1 MTKIRD
7 IARITPLMKVSAV
20 PTPPKRKPG
29 NANNPGFKKWL
40 AERHDQQL
48 NLQDI
53 ILVALEELQ
62 EPVSTLEVQHY
73 LKTEGDMDIIDYRIK
88 YALDQL
94 VSADKAAVHLET
106 EEERTL
112 RANGVPTTP
121 KSAYLF
127 NSGATPKKRSVAV
140 VVEGYRI
147 FDPRSL
153 KGRPKTPKPAVAAS
167 TPASAGTLDHAA
179 LDFLIEKIVSE
190 RTADIQKKLDEANK
204 KLAALKKLVD

>member
-1 MTKIRD
+1 MTRIRD
-7 IARITPLMKVSAV
+7 IARISPLSKVTAV
-20 PTPPKRKPG
+20 PTPPNKKSG
-29 NANNPGFKKWL
+29 ANNPGFKRWL

-53 ILVALEELQ
+53 ILVALSELQ
-62 EPVSTLEVQHY
+62 QPVSTLEMQHY

-94 VSADKAAVHLET
+94 VTAKKAAVHLET
-106 EEERTL
+106 EEERNL
-112 RANGVPTTP
+112 RANGIPTTP

-127 NSGATPKKRSVAV
+127 NIGAHPTKRTVAV

-153 KGRPKTPKPAVAAS
+153 AGRPKKKKEVPTTAPAAS
-167 TPASAGTLDHAA
+167 TPTISNEAM
-179 LDFLIEKIVSE
+179 DFLIEKLVAE
-190 RTADIQKKLDEANK
+190 RTANLQKQLDEANA
-204 KLAALKKLVD
+204 KLDKFRKLMD